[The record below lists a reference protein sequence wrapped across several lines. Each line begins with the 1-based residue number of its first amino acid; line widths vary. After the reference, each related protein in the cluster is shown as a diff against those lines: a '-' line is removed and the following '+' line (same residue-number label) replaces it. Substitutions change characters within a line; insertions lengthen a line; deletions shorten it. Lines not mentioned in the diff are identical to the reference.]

1 MQLHLTV
8 NHSSYC
14 ALGEEDY
21 SVRPATNSMP
31 VFIKGVRCSGRELG
45 LLECSFNRGSSS
57 SDHTKDVA
65 VKCRKRKISNV
76 YTNYLQGI
84 KMVMLGITEM
94 LFIKWPSSRPS
105 QT

>member
-1 MQLHLTV
+1 MCTLSIMQLHLTV

-14 ALGEEDY
+14 ALGVEDY

-45 LLECSFNRGSSS
+45 LLECSFNRGSST

-65 VKCRKRKISNV
+65 VKCRKCKV
-76 YTNYLQGI
+76 
-84 KMVMLGITEM
+84 
-94 LFIKWPSSRPS
+94 
-105 QT
+105 